1 MKETKGIRIPEPDFK
16 ERTVVTITPTTY
28 SSRSFMEPTA
38 TYKKRIAKLKKNRVT
53 TDD

>member
-1 MKETKGIRIPEPDFK
+1 MKKTKGVRIPEPDFK

-38 TYKKRIAKLKKNRVT
+38 TYKKRIKEMKRGKR
-53 TDD
+53 

>member
-1 MKETKGIRIPEPDFK
+1 MKRKPHGVRVPEPDFK

-38 TYKKRIAKLKKNRVT
+38 TYKKRIKERKREKR
-53 TDD
+53 